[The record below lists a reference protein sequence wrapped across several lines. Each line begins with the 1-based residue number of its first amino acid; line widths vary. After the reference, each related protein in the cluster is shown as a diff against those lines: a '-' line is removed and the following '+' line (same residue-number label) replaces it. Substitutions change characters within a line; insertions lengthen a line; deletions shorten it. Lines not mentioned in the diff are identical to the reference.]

1 MAIWLVFKR
10 LHAKNGLFLA
20 NRMSTRSLPI
30 ADCGGLR
37 PDGLESPKRDPGFA
51 ANEAEA
57 GLAEWHR
64 GGCILRGAGKPLQAG
79 IVLVPR
85 TLFSEVLMAFEEIWS
100 NISKIITSRR
110 EMPSPVKILRDHI
123 DENQTG
129 KLDVKFA
136 KDQNYFQVLINEMY
150 LGTQREWLTKVD
162 PVVYAYAEFIYG
174 GQSHGVPFLVGPNIL
189 KQRGVSDQFLGGL
202 ILRNTDVT
210 GVNPYRGGA
219 LVLSVV
225 LCEAKGDNLLRP
237 LLKVI
242 ENTAGALDFSPATG
256 VYIKVA
262 KLVMDG
268 FDQLF
273 GTGMLTP
280 LVGLRD
286 MFGPTLN
293 MSFQPGYFAL
303 IAAPGVA
310 PEKLWV
316 RDRQLVTGPS
326 LKDAKPFRDADFVL
340 YSINSLPGDMR
351 DDYDT
356 LPFNALW
363 ERVKTDASSGKDDP
377 NFASARQQMSTLY
390 QSIMV
395 SPDLTDPQRM
405 SLADQYFTQMNKI
418 HENAKK
424 FGLQAGPDEQEAE
437 LDAIRIRA
445 LEIAKGGQ

>member
-1 MAIWLVFKR
+1 L
-10 LHAKNGLFLA
+10 
-20 NRMSTRSLPI
+20 
-30 ADCGGLR
+30 D
-37 PDGLESPKRDPGFA
+37 
-51 ANEAEA
+51 
-57 GLAEWHR
+57 
-64 GGCILRGAGKPLQAG
+64 
-79 IVLVPR
+79 
-85 TLFSEVLMAFEEIWS
+85 FETIWS
-100 NISKIITSRR
+100 KINGVITSRR
-110 EMPSPVKILRDHI
+110 EVPSTVKIPRDHI
-123 DENQTG
+123 DENQKG
-129 KLDVKFA
+129 QLDVKFA

-150 LGTQREWLTKVD
+150 LGNQREWFNKVD

-174 GQSHGVPFLVGPNIL
+174 GQSHSVPFLVGPNIL
-189 KQRGVSDQFLGGL
+189 KQRGVSDQLLGGL

-210 GVNPYRGGA
+210 GVNPYRGGS

-242 ENTAGALDFSPATG
+242 ESTAGALDFSPATG

-273 GTGMLTP
+273 GTGMITP

-286 MFGPTLN
+286 LFGPR
-293 MSFQPGYFAL
+293 MDQAFQPGYFVL
-303 IAAPGVA
+303 IAAPDVV

-326 LKDAKPFRDADFVL
+326 LKDAKPYRDADFVL
-340 YSINSLPGDMR
+340 YSINSVEAR

-356 LPFNALW
+356 LPFNPLW
-363 ERVKTDASSGKDDP
+363 ERVKNDASSGKEEP
-377 NFASARQQMSTLY
+377 NFSSARQQMGTLY
-390 QSIMV
+390 QTIMA
-395 SPDLTDPQRM
+395 SPDLTDPQRV
-405 SLADQYFTQMNKI
+405 SLTAEYIRQMNET

-424 FGLQAGPDEQEAE
+424 FGLQAAE
-437 LDAIRIRA
+437 GGEESDLDAIRTRA